1 MPSDRNELGIAA
13 EHGQHTQRGPAA
25 GAQWVGVMTVGKMG
39 RKTKRGELCVRA
51 TWIIDRQV

>member
-1 MPSDRNELGIAA
+1 
-13 EHGQHTQRGPAA
+13 
-25 GAQWVGVMTVGKMG
+25 MTVGKMG